1 MQREKDN
8 KLLQQQENTKESLFS
23 IISEIRE
30 EYLSDLNPE
39 EIPNSEISDVSES
52 ELKEAGQDLIQAI
65 EMDQDIEKKIEIS
78 QQQTEKYIESNHK
91 FMSEFVNTYKEDSNE
106 AKRSYYL

>member
-8 KLLQQQENTKESLFS
+8 KLIQQQEGQKESLFS
-23 IISEIRE
+23 IISEVRE

-52 ELKEAGQDLIQAI
+52 ELKEAGQDLI
-65 EMDQDIEKKIEIS
+65 
-78 QQQTEKYIESNHK
+78 
-91 FMSEFVNTYKEDSNE
+91 
-106 AKRSYYL
+106 